1 VLDGRVLSAP
11 TVNDTFSDTKNA
23 QITGS
28 FDRTQAK
35 NLATALRYGALPVAL
50 ERQQAQEVSAT
61 VGKDALRA
69 GLVAGLLGLAAVTI
83 YILLYYKLLGAVAVA
98 SLALSFGL
106 LWSIISWLGN
116 SRGLALSLSGVVGII
131 VSIGISIDSN
141 IVYFEVIKEDMHSG
155 RTLRSAADR
164 AFHSAM
170 RTIVRADAVSLIAA
184 GLLYWLTVG
193 SVRGFAFYLGLA
205 TILDLVAS
213 YFFMRPMVHWL
224 SGTRLARERPSVFGI
239 PRPKPVSEPVAA
251 VGVSS

>member
-1 VLDGRVLSAP
+1 VLSAP
-11 TVNDTFSDTKNA
+11 TVNDTFSNTKNA

-28 FDRTQAK
+28 FSRTQAK
-35 NLATALRYGALPVAL
+35 NLATALRYGALPVTL

-69 GLVAGLLGLAAVTI
+69 GLVAGLLGLALVTV
-83 YILLYYKLLGAVAVA
+83 YILLYYKLLGVVAVT

-213 YFFMRPMVHWL
+213 YFFMRPVVHWL
-224 SGTRLARERPSVFGI
+224 SGLRLARDRPGVFGI
-239 PRPKPVSEPVAA
+239 PRPKPTPEPVAA
-251 VGVSS
+251 MAVTS